1 MYLTVA
7 LTLEV
12 LAAHLALIFERIGR
26 VASLMLNQALP
37 IRCHVAAIIA
47 TVTALLV
54 LFLLVLSQFWHRR
67 EAVATNLAN

>member
-12 LAAHLALIFERIGR
+12 LATHLALVFVRIGR
-26 VASLMLNQALP
+26 VASLMLDQALP

-47 TVTALLV
+47 IVTVLV

-67 EAVATNLAN
+67 EAVATILAN